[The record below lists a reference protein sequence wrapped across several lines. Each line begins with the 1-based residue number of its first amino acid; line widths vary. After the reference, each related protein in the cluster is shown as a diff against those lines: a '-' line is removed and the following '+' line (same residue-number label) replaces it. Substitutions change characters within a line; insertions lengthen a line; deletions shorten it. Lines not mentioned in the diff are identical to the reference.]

1 MNLLLF
7 IIAWV
12 LIPPL
17 TIWNLIVVYRKNGSV
32 KGYFRGTALSLDIWA
47 NKEFRTLWNTQLR
60 IDGGYEF
67 GREGETISSAL
78 GKNQRDGTLTKKGK
92 LLVKIL
98 DFLDKNHCIKSIK
111 EL

>member
-7 IIAWV
+7 IIAWF

-60 IDGGYEF
+60 IAGGYKF
-67 GREGETISSAL
+67 GKENETISSAL
-78 GKNQRDGTLTKKGK
+78 GKNERDKTLSKKGK

-98 DFLDKNHCIKSIK
+98 DFFDENHCKNSIK
-111 EL
+111 EF